1 LVEKQILDKR
11 LLEFDL
17 EKLSQILVPERDELF
32 NYLGLETLIGR
43 YLLRRANILYE
54 TPQIF

>member
-1 LVEKQILDKR
+1 MVAKEILDKR

-17 EKLSQILVPERDELF
+17 EKLSQILVTERDELF
-32 NYLGLETLIGR
+32 NYLGLETLTGR
-43 YLLRRANILYE
+43 YLLRREEILYE

>member
-1 LVEKQILDKR
+1 LVEKQILDKH

-17 EKLSQILVPERDELF
+17 EKLSQILILERDELF